1 MSTSGKF
8 TEKLRYSQSRSS
20 SVLCIGLDTDVELLP
35 HALKPN
41 HASAEQ
47 YTQAMVAFNK
57 AIIAATCDICCA
69 YKINWAFYEPYGAA
83 GMAAIE
89 QTLAAIPAHHVTIAD
104 AKRGDIGNTSK
115 HYAAAFFEHFGCDAV
130 TVTPYMGRDSVEP
143 FLGYSG
149 KFVFVLALTSNAGSQ
164 DFQRLRVVGADN
176 GTDSG
181 CAEQP
186 PDQQLYEYVLL
197 TASRWASADE
207 LGFVVGA
214 THPKELAEIR
224 RSVPNSVLLIP
235 GVGAQGGNAQATVQ
249 ANAGGTALVNASRA
263 VLYASQGT
271 DFDQAARQAA
281 QTLNTQLQYAA

>member
-35 HALKPN
+35 HTLKPD

-47 YTQAMVAFNK
+47 YKWAMIAFNK
-57 AIIAATCDICCA
+57 AIIAATHDICCA
-69 YKINWAFYEPYGAA
+69 YKLNWAFYEPYGAA
-83 GMAAIE
+83 GMEVIE
-89 QTLAAIPAHHVTIAD
+89 QTLAAIPTHHVTIAD

-115 HYAAAFFEHFGCDAV
+115 RYAATFFEHFGCDAV
-130 TVTPYMGRDSVEP
+130 TVAPYMGRDSVEP

-149 KFVFVLALTSNAGSQ
+149 KFVFVLALTSNTGSQ
-164 DFQRLRVVGADN
+164 DFQRLRVVHKGD
-176 GTDSG
+176 GV
-181 CAEQP
+181 AEQP
-186 PDQQLYEYVLL
+186 SHQRLYEYVLR
-197 TASRWASADE
+197 TASTWASPEE

-214 THPKELAEIR
+214 THPKELSEIR
-224 RSVPNSVLLIP
+224 RSAPHSVLLIP
-235 GVGAQGGNAQATVQ
+235 GVGAQGGDAQATIQ
-249 ANAGGTALVNASRA
+249 ANAGGAAVVNASRA

-281 QTLNTQLQYAA
+281 QTLNTQLRYVA